1 MYIPNERFR
10 RKCGKLVQCTSS
22 TPKDTET
29 SCDILRSKEGRVVLT
44 KVDMVTISL
53 ASAIPD
59 DALLRV
65 AYLLVSCALS

>member
-1 MYIPNERFR
+1 MCMPNERFR
-10 RKCGKLVQCTSS
+10 RKCGKLVQRASS

-29 SCDILRSKEGRVVLT
+29 SCDILRSKGRVVLT
-44 KVDMVTISL
+44 KVDMVIISL

-59 DALLRV
+59 DALLWV